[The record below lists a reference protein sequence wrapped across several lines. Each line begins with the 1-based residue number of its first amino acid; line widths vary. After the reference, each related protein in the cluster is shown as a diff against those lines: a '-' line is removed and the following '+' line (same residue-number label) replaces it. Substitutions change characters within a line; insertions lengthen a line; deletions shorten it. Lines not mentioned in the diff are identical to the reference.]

1 MSRPKKDYQL
11 LNMKVDAQIMNRFK
25 AYCDE
30 VGQTK
35 TLAFERIVSQFLDQY
50 DKDKEQLEELR
61 KQM

>member
-50 DKDKEQLEELR
+50 DKEKEQLVELR

>member
-1 MSRPKKDYQL
+1 MSRPKKNYQL
-11 LNMKVDAQIMNRFK
+11 LNMKVDTQIMNRFK